1 MATDVG
7 IRLGVDGEKEFRSA
21 LAGVNSQIKNLNS
34 EMKTVVSSM
43 SGMNSAEDA
52 AAKKNDV
59 LARSVTAVKQKI
71 SLISGEYDRA
81 KGRLAELGTA
91 LENAK
96 QEFGE
101 NSDEALRAQKAYNK
115 QAKTVNDLGTQLN
128 NATADLNRMENEMN
142 DLGDSTDDTADALD
156 SAGNSALS
164 FGDILKANVL
174 SQAIV
179 SGVKA
184 LAGAVRDMVGDFI
197 ESAANVQAEASQFTQ
212 TFGDMGD
219 TASAAIGRVA
229 SSSGILDT
237 RLNTLGSQIYAFARA
252 SGGDAAESM
261 SLMETALQATAD
273 SAAYYDRSLEDTADS
288 LQSFLKGNYENDAA
302 LGLSAT
308 ETTRNAAAMDKFS
321 KKFNDLT
328 EIQKQQTLLQMVVD
342 AQKLSG
348 AMGQAS
354 READGWEN
362 VQGNLNES
370 WRQFMAAAGTP
381 ALQAVIP
388 VIQSVTGSLA
398 GLTDALKSGGVS
410 GLLAQLAEQFTG
422 AVQSIGAAAPGL
434 LQAGSTVMQ
443 SVADGIAAA
452 LPTLSATMQQV
463 FTSLTGFIAAVLPA
477 LIPMGVD
484 AVSALLSS
492 ITSALPLLV
501 TAAQEIF
508 SSLGGYLAANLPALV
523 QKGMEALSGFA
534 SGLRTNVGLLVDIGI
549 DLVQNLATGIVN
561 SIPTLIQTV
570 PEIVTNIAG
579 IINDNAPKLVIA
591 AAELIGKLAMG
602 LIQAMPTLV
611 ANIPQIIQAIVSVFT
626 AFNWINLG
634 QTIITM
640 LKNGIMAMVGAVQG
654 AATNVLNAINS
665 GLQALPG
672 KMLELGRQGITGLI
686 NGIKALISSIA
697 GVMSSIAQAIVSGVR
712 SLPSQLLSIGRQIIQ
727 GLINGIRSGISG
739 VVSAIGNVVSSAV
752 SKAKSALGKPF
763 DNLIYDRTAADV
775 SRVTDLTRKMRS
787 GTASDAERTEW
798 LEGRMKGAWNASDLN
813 RIENWTIYL
822 TDFLAQQGYTANT
835 FLRRTA
841 WTKADFPTRSDI
853 GRIRRNVEALQNYF
867 FALPDWR
874 EIVHNGTMNFDQ
886 ANVLEWDLGRIEI
899 WLQELV
905 KAANIRQANTLFMQ
919 AGGVFNA

>member
-1 MATDVG
+1 M
-7 IRLGVDGEKEFRSA
+7 IRR
-21 LAGVNSQIKNLNS
+21 
-34 EMKTVVSSM
+34 T
-43 SGMNSAEDA
+43 
-52 AAKKNDV
+52 
-59 LARSVTAVKQKI
+59 RWTAP
-71 SLISGEYDRA
+71 E
-81 KGRLAELGTA
+81 TA
-91 LENAK
+91 
-96 QEFGE
+96 
-101 NSDEALRAQKAYNK
+101 
-115 QAKTVNDLGTQLN
+115 
-128 NATADLNRMENEMN
+128 
-142 DLGDSTDDTADALD
+142 
-156 SAGNSALS
+156 
-164 FGDILKANVL
+164 GDILKANVL

-179 SGVKA
+179 SGVKV
-184 LAGAVRDMVGDFI
+184 LAGAVRDMAGDFI

-237 RLNTLGSQIYAFARA
+237 RLNTLGSQIYVFARA

-348 AMGQAS
+348 AMGQVS

-398 GLTDALKSGGVS
+398 GLTDALQSGGVS

-484 AVSALLSS
+484 AVSALLSG

-534 SGLRTNVGLLVDIGI
+534 SGLRTNVGLLVDICPRR
-549 DLVQNLATGIVN
+549 L
-561 SIPTLIQTV
+561 PCV
-570 PEIVTNIAG
+570 PAIWIE
-579 IINDNAPKLVIA
+579 K
-591 AAELIGKLAMG
+591 IGCTFSCRLSMRRQMSGRAMCS
-602 LIQAMPTLV
+602 MRTH
-611 ANIPQIIQAIVSVFT
+611 
-626 AFNWINLG
+626 
-634 QTIITM
+634 
-640 LKNGIMAMVGAVQG
+640 
-654 AATNVLNAINS
+654 
-665 GLQALPG
+665 
-672 KMLELGRQGITGLI
+672 
-686 NGIKALISSIA
+686 SS
-697 GVMSSIAQAIVSGVR
+697 
-712 SLPSQLLSIGRQIIQ
+712 
-727 GLINGIRSGISG
+727 RSGSYITWC
-739 VVSAIGNVVSSAV
+739 SSPGAMTMW
-752 SKAKSALGKPF
+752 KTPRTKS
-763 DNLIYDRTAADV
+763 
-775 SRVTDLTRKMRS
+775 
-787 GTASDAERTEW
+787 
-798 LEGRMKGAWNASDLN
+798 
-813 RIENWTIYL
+813 
-822 TDFLAQQGYTANT
+822 
-835 FLRRTA
+835 LRRRML
-841 WTKADFPTRSDI
+841 PQMILSVSTR
-853 GRIRRNVEALQNYF
+853 
-867 FALPDWR
+867 
-874 EIVHNGTMNFDQ
+874 
-886 ANVLEWDLGRIEI
+886 
-899 WLQELV
+899 
-905 KAANIRQANTLFMQ
+905 
-919 AGGVFNA
+919 

>member
-1 MATDVG
+1 
-7 IRLGVDGEKEFRSA
+7 
-21 LAGVNSQIKNLNS
+21 
-34 EMKTVVSSM
+34 
-43 SGMNSAEDA
+43 
-52 AAKKNDV
+52 
-59 LARSVTAVKQKI
+59 
-71 SLISGEYDRA
+71 
-81 KGRLAELGTA
+81 
-91 LENAK
+91 
-96 QEFGE
+96 
-101 NSDEALRAQKAYNK
+101 
-115 QAKTVNDLGTQLN
+115 
-128 NATADLNRMENEMN
+128 
-142 DLGDSTDDTADALD
+142 
-156 SAGNSALS
+156 
-164 FGDILKANVL
+164 
-174 SQAIV
+174 
-179 SGVKA
+179 
-184 LAGAVRDMVGDFI
+184 
-197 ESAANVQAEASQFTQ
+197 
-212 TFGDMGD
+212 
-219 TASAAIGRVA
+219 
-229 SSSGILDT
+229 
-237 RLNTLGSQIYAFARA
+237 
-252 SGGDAAESM
+252 
-261 SLMETALQATAD
+261 
-273 SAAYYDRSLEDTADS
+273 
-288 LQSFLKGNYENDAA
+288 
-302 LGLSAT
+302 
-308 ETTRNAAAMDKFS
+308 
-321 KKFNDLT
+321 
-328 EIQKQQTLLQMVVD
+328 
-342 AQKLSG
+342 
-348 AMGQAS
+348 
-354 READGWEN
+354 
-362 VQGNLNES
+362 
-370 WRQFMAAAGTP
+370 
-381 ALQAVIP
+381 
-388 VIQSVTGSLA
+388 
-398 GLTDALKSGGVS
+398 
-410 GLLAQLAEQFTG
+410 
-422 AVQSIGAAAPGL
+422 
-434 LQAGSTVMQ
+434 
-443 SVADGIAAA
+443 
-452 LPTLSATMQQV
+452 MQQV

-602 LIQAMPTLV
+602 LIQAIPTLV

-686 NGIKALISSIA
+686 NGIKALISSIT
-697 GVMSSIAQAIVSGVR
+697 GVMLSIAQAIVSGVR

-739 VVSAIGNVVSSAV
+739 VVSAIGNVVSSVV

-798 LEGRMKGAWNASDLN
+798 LEGRMKGAWNVSDLN

-853 GRIRRNVEALQNYF
+853 GRIRRNVEALQNCF
-867 FALPDWR
+867 FALPDWC
-874 EIVHNGTMNFDQ
+874 EIVYNGTMNFDQ